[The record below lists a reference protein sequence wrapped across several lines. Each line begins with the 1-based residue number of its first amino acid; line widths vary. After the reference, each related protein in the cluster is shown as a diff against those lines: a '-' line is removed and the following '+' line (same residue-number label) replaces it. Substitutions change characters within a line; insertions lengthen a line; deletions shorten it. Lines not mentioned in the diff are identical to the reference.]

1 MPATLPTTPP
11 ITALWAA
18 GVRPELVGGA
28 GGDVV
33 GAVGAPPGTPLAS
46 KLPPAPPA
54 VSVGTFKKE
63 VSSVGLLEEDLGLA
77 VDVLVVLR
85 KRPVLLP

>member
-1 MPATLPTTPP
+1 M
-11 ITALWAA
+11 TALWAA

-33 GAVGAPPGTPLAS
+33 GAVGAPPGRPLAS

-63 VSSVGLLEEDLGLA
+63 VSSVGLLEDLNLVA
-77 VDVLVVLR
+77 EVLVVLR